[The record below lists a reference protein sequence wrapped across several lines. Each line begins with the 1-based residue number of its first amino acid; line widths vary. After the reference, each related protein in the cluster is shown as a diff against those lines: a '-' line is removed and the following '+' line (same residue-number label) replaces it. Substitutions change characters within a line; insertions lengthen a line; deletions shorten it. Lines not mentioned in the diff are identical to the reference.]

1 MSRTRHP
8 GSIIGDDS
16 DGLNGP
22 FADDADLSF
31 IVAHPSP
38 PQFPLPGIDPTIPP
52 VSPHASPPA
61 FSFSSDGADIEMTAG
76 SSLGNWSSLGQPVV
90 VVTLIQDVVF
100 IDSRV
105 PDIQDLLNGL
115 KPGEKAFVIDGSS
128 NGLDQAASILKS
140 ENLGNLTGIQ
150 IVSHGAAGEIELGAT
165 MLNDSDLPG
174 HAAALASI
182 GSALAKG
189 GALSLYACDTAQGA
203 MGQQFIADLSHL
215 AGVDV
220 AAATHNV
227 GSAEKGGSWTLDA
240 STSAAAAPASVPF
253 TEQALTN
260 FQGTLNQNFV
270 FVPSGGSATT
280 GFGNTGSA
288 GNATLAAAITFNAHE
303 TLIGGPGDTLNA
315 ASFGQDTFVFANNF
329 GHNTIN
335 NFHPA
340 LDAIQLQQSQF
351 GSLAA
356 VLADLHQVGA
366 DSVLSLD
373 PNHVIT
379 VSNTAVASLTAAHF
393 HLA

>member
-1 MSRTRHP
+1 
-8 GSIIGDDS
+8 
-16 DGLNGP
+16 
-22 FADDADLSF
+22 
-31 IVAHPSP
+31 
-38 PQFPLPGIDPTIPP
+38 
-52 VSPHASPPA
+52 
-61 FSFSSDGADIEMTAG
+61 
-76 SSLGNWSSLGQPVV
+76 
-90 VVTLIQDVVF
+90 
-100 IDSRV
+100 
-105 PDIQDLLNGL
+105 
-115 KPGEKAFVIDGSS
+115 
-128 NGLDQAASILKS
+128 
-140 ENLGNLTGIQ
+140 LTGVQ
-150 IVSHGAAGEIELGAT
+150 IVSHGAAGEIELGST
-165 MLNDSDLPG
+165 TLNDSDLPG

-189 GALSLYACDTAQGA
+189 GNLSLYACNTAQGA
-203 MGQQFIADLSHL
+203 TGQQFIADLSHL
-215 AGVDV
+215 AGADV

-240 STSAAAAPASVPF
+240 STSAAVAPASVPF

-280 GFGNTGSA
+280 GFGNIVLDGSA
-288 GNATLAAAITFNAHE
+288 KLAAATTFNAHE

-315 ASFGQDTFVFANNF
+315 ASFGHDTLVFANNF

-340 LDAIQLQQSQF
+340 MDAIQLQQSQF

-356 VLADLHQVGA
+356 VMADIHQVGA

-379 VSNTAVASLTAAHF
+379 VTNTAVASLTAAHF

>member
-1 MSRTRHP
+1 
-8 GSIIGDDS
+8 
-16 DGLNGP
+16 
-22 FADDADLSF
+22 
-31 IVAHPSP
+31 V
-38 PQFPLPGIDPTIPP
+38 
-52 VSPHASPPA
+52 
-61 FSFSSDGADIEMTAG
+61 
-76 SSLGNWSSLGQPVV
+76 
-90 VVTLIQDVVF
+90 
-100 IDSRV
+100 
-105 PDIQDLLNGL
+105 
-115 KPGEKAFVIDGSS
+115 
-128 NGLDQAASILKS
+128 
-140 ENLGNLTGIQ
+140 
-150 IVSHGAAGEIELGAT
+150 
-165 MLNDSDLPG
+165 
-174 HAAALASI
+174 
-182 GSALAKG
+182 
-189 GALSLYACDTAQGA
+189 
-203 MGQQFIADLSHL
+203 SHL

-240 STSAAAAPASVPF
+240 STSAAVAPAAVPF

-280 GFGNTGSA
+280 GFGNTVHA

-329 GHNTIN
+329 GHNSIN

-379 VSNTAVASLTAAHF
+379 VTNTAVASLTAAHF

>member
-1 MSRTRHP
+1 VCHESNPASGKHYRRRFRWTEQSFRRRRKLLIHRRP
-8 GSIIGDDS
+8 SVATSIPIARDRS
-16 DGLNGP
+16 
-22 FADDADLSF
+22 
-31 IVAHPSP
+31 
-38 PQFPLPGIDPTIPP
+38 
-52 VSPHASPPA
+52 
-61 FSFSSDGADIEMTAG
+61 
-76 SSLGNWSSLGQPVV
+76 
-90 VVTLIQDVVF
+90 
-100 IDSRV
+100 
-105 PDIQDLLNGL
+105 
-115 KPGEKAFVIDGSS
+115 
-128 NGLDQAASILKS
+128 
-140 ENLGNLTGIQ
+140 
-150 IVSHGAAGEIELGAT
+150 
-165 MLNDSDLPG
+165 NDSAHL
-174 HAAALASI
+174 AA
-182 GSALAKG
+182 
-189 GALSLYACDTAQGA
+189 T
-203 MGQQFIADLSHL
+203 GQQFITDLSHL
-215 AGVDV
+215 SGVNV
-220 AAATHNV
+220 AAAAHSV

-240 STSAAAAPASVPF
+240 SISAAVAPVSVPF

-260 FQGTLNQNFV
+260 FQGTLGSLVVSAGGSVTFHGGNPQLQPSSTPTVEVVGNNQNFV

-280 GFGNTGSA
+280 GFGNTVLDGS
-288 GNATLAAAITFNAHE
+288 ATLAAAITFNTHE

-379 VSNTAVASLTAAHF
+379 VTNTAVASLTAAHF